1 LTPPGPG
8 DAPADRS
15 ADGATALR
23 LVAADPSA
31 LERGGEPGLVVLD
44 TDLPLDAAT
53 VLDVLAQDASSQPV
67 VVLLVEGEP
76 AAALGRIGRVLAS
89 VVRSRPLLDRLY
101 ASTGL
106 DLSQAPRIVLLSRRF
121 PDEVPALLDL
131 MGDVAVSALEYRVI
145 DHPDGST
152 LLDVAAFHR
161 TGTNGGEPIRSPAA
175 KAPRGP
181 ASASSNGA
189 GPPAAPAQSQPSAPT
204 PTPTSTST
212 SIPATAAGSDDDES
226 GLEIEAG
233 AEEALMDQAR
243 SSIRSLSDQITEEIR
258 EEGIRFLVDG
268 EPLALLAL
276 EHGVGVHL
284 GIFDGEEDRF
294 EHLIQG
300 EESLHAGLNALF
312 DHYFQH
318 IDAQL

>member
-1 LTPPGPG
+1 MTPPGPG
-8 DAPADRS
+8 DAPADRT

-44 TDLPLDAAT
+44 TDLPLDAST

-131 MGDVAVSALEYRVI
+131 MGDVEVTALEYRVI
-145 DHPDGST
+145 DHSDGST
-152 LLDVAAFHR
+152 LLDVVAFHR
-161 TGTNGGEPIRSPAA
+161 TGAGGGGHTGPPAA

-181 ASASSNGA
+181 ASPSSNGA
-189 GPPAAPAQSQPSAPT
+189 GPPASPAPRQPSGQATGQVPAAPPAPAG
-204 PTPTSTST
+204 
-212 SIPATAAGSDDDES
+212 GSDDDES